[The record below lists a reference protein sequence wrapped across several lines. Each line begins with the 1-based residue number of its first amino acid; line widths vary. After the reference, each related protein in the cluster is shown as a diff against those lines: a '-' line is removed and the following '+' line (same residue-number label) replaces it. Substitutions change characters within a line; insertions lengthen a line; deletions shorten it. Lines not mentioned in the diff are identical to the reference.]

1 MKKVLSIMLCVVLI
15 LSMSVTAFAAEPT
28 YTLTINNPTKDHTY
42 EAYQIFSGKL
52 EKISGTDIEALTDI
66 KWGSAIVGEDYDHSA
81 ALLTEIQAAA
91 TAAKDDAPIKKLL
104 GVTTAAALAEAM
116 ADNITSDSE
125 TLDTLAAIFAKYV
138 KADSKIGT
146 QAYTENMV
154 EEDGKTVDK
163 SYYTLSGLPAGYY
176 LVKDAEDSLTGKYDS
191 YTRFIL
197 RVVKNTN
204 VSPKSGVPAI
214 EKEISDQLH
223 DNYGESKDFD
233 INDDVYYKWVG
244 HLPSNLSSYKDYHY
258 KFYDTLPKGIRFDR
272 FEQIY
277 LVDKDN
283 NVVYTWLDMSDTN
296 DANDTLPA
304 GVYETHNE
312 NDNGTTS
319 ITLEFANLIA
329 LYPDILADQKIVVK
343 YSAFVTRDAVM
354 AQPMTN
360 TVFVEYDNDPNHSG
374 DGHYGRTPEDDAHAF
389 TFGINVDKY
398 DTDNKDVKLPGA
410 QFILYYTKAEKNEET
425 GKTENV
431 NYYAKVITKAFLE
444 ENPDYELNGR
454 VISEADR
461 GVVYGWDKNVANA
474 STLTTNEK
482 GEILLRGLDA
492 GIYYLKETEAPAGY
506 NLMETPVKV
515 EIAPT
520 YDKDGQ
526 LVSVEYKVDDIKQET
541 NTVGVRNSSGS
552 TLPVTGG
559 MGTTLFY
566 ILGSILFV
574 GAAILLI
581 AKKRMRAEA

>member
-1 MKKVLSIMLCVVLI
+1 MKKVLSLVLCVVLL
-15 LSMSVTAFAAEPT
+15 LSMGISAFAAEPT
-28 YTLTINNPTKDHTY
+28 YTLRINNPTKDHTY

-66 KWGSAIVGEDYDHSA
+66 KWGSSIVGTGYDHSA
-81 ALLTEIQAAA
+81 ALLAEIQAAA
-91 TAAKDDAPIKKLL
+91 TAAADSAPIKKLL
-104 GVTTAAALAEAM
+104 GVTTAADLAEAI

-125 TLDTLAAIFAKYV
+125 TLDTLAAIFSKHVEAG
-138 KADSKIGT
+138 SKIGE
-146 QAYTENMV
+146 QGYTENIV
-154 EEDGKTVDK
+154 DEGGKSVDK
-163 SYYTLSGLPAGYY
+163 SYYTLSKLPAGYY
-176 LVKDAEDSLTGKYDS
+176 LVKDAENTLTGKYDS
-191 YTRFIL
+191 YTKFIL
-197 RVVKNTN
+197 RVVKNTE

-223 DNYGESKDFD
+223 DNFGESKDFD
-233 INDDVYYKWVG
+233 INDAVYYKWVG
-244 HLPSNLSSYKDYHY
+244 HLPSNLSAYEDYHY
-258 KFYDTLPKGIRFDR
+258 KFYDTLPKGIRFVK

-283 NVVYTWLDMSDTN
+283 NVVHTWMDMSDTN
-296 DANDTLPA
+296 DANNTLPT
-304 GVYETHNE
+304 GVEATNTVQA
-312 NDNGTTS
+312 DGTTA
-319 ITLEFANLIA
+319 ITLAFTNLIA

-354 AQPMTN
+354 AHPMTN
-360 TVFVEYDNDPNHSG
+360 TVYVEYDNDPNHSG

-389 TFGINVDKY
+389 TFGINIDKY
-398 DTDNKDVKLPGA
+398 DTDNKAVKLPGA
-410 QFILYYTKAEKNEET
+410 QFILYYTKAEKNEIT
-425 GKTENV
+425 GNTENV

-444 ENPDYELNGR
+444 ANPSYELNGR
-454 VISEADR
+454 PITAADR
-461 GVVYGWDKNVANA
+461 GVVYGWDKDIANA
-474 STLTTNEK
+474 STLTTNEN

-520 YDKDGQ
+520 YDKAGN
-526 LVSVEYKVDDIKQET
+526 LVSVEYKVDDVKQAT

-581 AKKRMRAEA
+581 AKKRMRAEE